1 MGAVPFEETQG
12 KKRLKGRSQVMDMTV
27 GHRKEKK
34 LQVGPDQGAHPSR
47 VEEGERLLPRR
58 ALAGRARL

>member
-27 GHRKEKK
+27 GRRKEKK

-47 VEEGERLLPRR
+47 VEEGERLLLRT